1 MVARLTPG
9 HRDQAN
15 YPLGTRH
22 VSSVSRSSPDS
33 PPEAHVADRSPLTTY
48 RVIFFSVHKTTL
60 FRALLV
66 PTAVLALTA
75 CGGGDDTEPNSSPS
89 PTADPTV
96 ASSSAPPAAA
106 AVEGDKKLCEAANK
120 ASMDLRQSLLDAVSE
135 GQEPTAEMFQD
146 IFTGLATEFASIA
159 ATGDADSAV
168 VAALTAYS
176 EEAGKAAAA
185 ESPEAAD
192 NPAFDKATD
201 TAIEACQA
209 VGVSVDF

>member
-1 MVARLTPG
+1 M
-9 HRDQAN
+9 D
-15 YPLGTRH
+15 
-22 VSSVSRSSPDS
+22 
-33 PPEAHVADRSPLTTY
+33 
-48 RVIFFSVHKTTL
+48 KTTL

-66 PTAVLALTA
+66 PAAVLALTA
-75 CGGGDDTEPNSSPS
+75 CGGEEEAEPTASAPSTTEP
-89 PTADPTV
+89 TT

-106 AVEGDKKLCEAANK
+106 AAEGDKELCEAANQV
-120 ASMDLRQSLLDAVSE
+120 SMELRQTLLDAVSA
-135 GQEPTAEMFQD
+135 GQEPTTEMYQE

-159 ATGDADSAV
+159 ATGDADSAIA
-168 VAALTAYS
+168 AALTAYS

-185 ESPEAAD
+185 ASPEAAD